1 MAKEGKVT
9 IERLGAVAL
18 VTLNDPATRNVLSP
32 PVVRELC
39 TFFGAANGDDALGCI
54 VLAASGDGFCSGGN
68 IKDMRD
74 GTDPMFAGTAHQMQE
89 AFRDG
94 VQVIPKLLNA
104 LDVPVI
110 AAVQGAA
117 IGAGCDL
124 ACMCDIRIAATDAR
138 FAESFLRVGLVSGDG
153 GAWFLP
159 RVVGVSRALE
169 MALTCS
175 GDRVAL
181 ALAGQVGCEPGFHD
195 VRVFLDEPVDQF
207 RFFTGV
213 PAQIRFTLGIRAC
226 CETYLATRGSQ
237 HRATDV
243 GTCRESCHAVAAG
256 FRDVDQVIA
265 GLHAQE
271 HRHTRFLVQL
281 DEVGMR
287 HQSGADVPLASVRP

>member
-159 RVVGVSRALE
+159 RVVGISRALDMALTCRTLDAVEAKAWGLVTHVVERDKLLDAALE
-169 MALTCS
+169 MARTIATFPPRSVRLNKRLIRQSLNLTLNDCLELS
-175 GDRVAL
+175 AAFQGIVQNTA
-181 ALAGQVGCEPGFHD
+181 
-195 VRVFLDEPVDQF
+195 DQK
-207 RFFTGV
+207 
-213 PAQIRFTLGIRAC
+213 
-226 CETYLATRGSQ
+226 E
-237 HRATDV
+237 
-243 GTCRESCHAVAAG
+243 AVAALLERREPRYTG
-256 FRDVDQVIA
+256 R
-265 GLHAQE
+265 
-271 HRHTRFLVQL
+271 
-281 DEVGMR
+281 
-287 HQSGADVPLASVRP
+287 